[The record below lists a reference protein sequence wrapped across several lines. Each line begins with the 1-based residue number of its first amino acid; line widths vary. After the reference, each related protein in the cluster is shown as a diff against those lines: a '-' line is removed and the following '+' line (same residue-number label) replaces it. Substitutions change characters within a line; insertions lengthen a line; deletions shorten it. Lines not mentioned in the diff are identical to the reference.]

1 MSKYTVELRYICETA
16 AGLEES
22 VGDND
27 VENVIQQALPNIF
40 NFNFPIFDETYRS
53 VLETKILRHYYTRE
67 IAFETVGL
75 WKLKLR
81 TKLNEIMPYFNKV
94 YKSELLDF
102 NPLYDVDLTRTY
114 VKDSSGTRDTT
125 GKIDSEN
132 SSRTEQN
139 GSNSQTTDR
148 NVNTSVNNTNNSTD
162 DGTVNR
168 TGSNTDKYSDTP
180 QGAITDLAADR
191 YLTNARLISE
201 TEGTATHGTNN
212 TTQTGSTESTDNT
225 EANGESENITEVSGN
240 TNSNTTENVNMTDTE
255 EYLERVSG
263 KQGTG
268 SYSDMIL
275 KYRETFLNIDLQ
287 VIESL
292 EDLFFQ
298 LW

>member
-40 NFNFPIFDETYRS
+40 NFSFPIFDETYRN

-81 TKLNEIMPYFNKV
+81 TKLNEIMPYFNKL
-94 YKSELLDF
+94 YQSELFDF
-102 NPLYDVDLTRTY
+102 NPLYDVDLTRTH
-114 VKDSSGTRDTT
+114 VKDSNGTRDRT
-125 GKIDSEN
+125 GNTDIEKSSSTDSM
-132 SSRTEQN
+132 S
-139 GSNSQTTDR
+139 
-148 NVNTSVNNTNNSTD
+148 NTSINNTNNSTD
-162 DGTVNR
+162 DGTINR
-168 TGSNTDKYSDTP
+168 TTSNTDKYSDTP
-180 QGAITDLAADR
+180 QGAITDLASDR
-191 YLTNARLISE
+191 YLTNARMISE
-201 TEGTATHGTNN
+201 TENTATHGTNE
-212 TTQTGSTESTDNT
+212 TTQTGNTESAGN
-225 EANGESENITEVSGN
+225 TEVSDN
-240 TNSNTTENVNMTDTE
+240 TNSSSSENVNITDTE
-255 EYLERVSG
+255 EFLEHVSG
-263 KQGTG
+263 KQGSG

>member
-40 NFNFPIFDETYRS
+40 NFSFPIFDETYRN

-81 TKLNEIMPYFNKV
+81 TKLNEIMPYFNKL
-94 YKSELLDF
+94 YQSELFDF
-102 NPLYDVDLTRTY
+102 NPLYDVDLTRTH
-114 VKDSSGTRDTT
+114 VKDSNGTRDTT
-125 GKIDSEN
+125 GNTDIEKSSSTDSM
-132 SSRTEQN
+132 S
-139 GSNSQTTDR
+139 
-148 NVNTSVNNTNNSTD
+148 NTSINNTNNSTD
-162 DGTVNR
+162 DGTINR
-168 TGSNTDKYSDTP
+168 TTSNTDKYSDTP
-180 QGAITDLAADR
+180 QGAITDLASDR
-191 YLTNARLISE
+191 YLTNARMISE
-201 TEGTATHGTNN
+201 TENTATHGTNE
-212 TTQTGSTESTDNT
+212 TTQTGNTESTGN
-225 EANGESENITEVSGN
+225 TEVSDN
-240 TNSNTTENVNMTDTE
+240 TNSTSSENVNITDTE
-255 EYLERVSG
+255 EFLEHVSG
-263 KQGTG
+263 KQGSG

>member
-40 NFNFPIFDETYRS
+40 NFSFPIFDETYRN

-81 TKLNEIMPYFNKV
+81 TKLNEIMPYFNKL

-102 NPLYDVDLTRTY
+102 NPLYDVDLTRTH

-125 GKIDSEN
+125 GNTDIEKSSSTDSM
-132 SSRTEQN
+132 S
-139 GSNSQTTDR
+139 
-148 NVNTSVNNTNNSTD
+148 NTSINNTNNSTD
-162 DGTVNR
+162 DGTINR
-168 TGSNTDKYSDTP
+168 TTSNTDKYSDTP
-180 QGAITDLAADR
+180 QGAITDLASDR
-191 YLTNARLISE
+191 YLTNARMISE
-201 TEGTATHGTNN
+201 TENTATHGTNE
-212 TTQTGSTESTDNT
+212 TTQTGNTESTGN
-225 EANGESENITEVSGN
+225 TEVSDN
-240 TNSNTTENVNMTDTE
+240 TNSTSSENVNITDTE
-255 EYLERVSG
+255 EFLEHVSG
-263 KQGTG
+263 KQGSG

>member
-27 VENVIQQALPNIF
+27 VENVIQKALPNIF
-40 NFNFPIFDETYRS
+40 SFNFPIFDETYRS

-81 TKLNEIMPYFNKV
+81 TKLNEIMPYFNKL
-94 YKSELLDF
+94 YQSELLDF
-102 NPLYDVDLTRTY
+102 NPLYDVDLIRTH
-114 VKDSSGTRDTT
+114 VKDSSGTRDTS
-125 GKIDSEN
+125 GKTDSEN

-191 YLTNARLISE
+191 YLTNARLVSE
-201 TEGTATHGTNN
+201 TEGTATHGENN

-225 EANGESENITEVSGN
+225 EVNSDSENVTEVSGS

-255 EYLERVSG
+255 EYLEHVSG

>member
-40 NFNFPIFDETYRS
+40 NFSFPIFDETYRN

-81 TKLNEIMPYFNKV
+81 TKLNEIMPYFNKL
-94 YKSELLDF
+94 YQSELLDF
-102 NPLYDVDLTRTY
+102 NPLYDVDLTRTH

-125 GKIDSEN
+125 GKTDSEN

-148 NVNTSVNNTNNSTD
+148 NVNTSVNNMNNSTD

-191 YLTNARLISE
+191 YLTNARLVSE
-201 TEGTATHGTNN
+201 TEGTATHGENN

-225 EANGESENITEVSGN
+225 EVNADSENVTEVSGS

>member
-40 NFNFPIFDETYRS
+40 NFSFPIFDETYRN

-81 TKLNEIMPYFNKV
+81 TKLNEIMPYFNKL

-102 NPLYDVDLTRTY
+102 NPLYDVDLTRTH

-125 GKIDSEN
+125 GNTDIEKSSSTDSM
-132 SSRTEQN
+132 S
-139 GSNSQTTDR
+139 
-148 NVNTSVNNTNNSTD
+148 NTSINNTNNSTD
-162 DGTVNR
+162 DGTINR
-168 TGSNTDKYSDTP
+168 TTSNTDKYSDTP
-180 QGAITDLAADR
+180 QGAITDLASDR
-191 YLTNARLISE
+191 YLTNARMISE
-201 TEGTATHGTNN
+201 TENTATHGTNE
-212 TTQTGSTESTDNT
+212 TTQTGNTESAGN
-225 EANGESENITEVSGN
+225 TEVSDN
-240 TNSNTTENVNMTDTE
+240 TNSTSSENVNITDTE
-255 EYLERVSG
+255 EFLEHVSG
-263 KQGTG
+263 KQGSG

>member
-40 NFNFPIFDETYRS
+40 NFSFPIFDETYRN
-53 VLETKILRHYYTRE
+53 VIETKILRHYYTRE

-81 TKLNEIMPYFNKV
+81 TKLNEIMPYFNKL

-102 NPLYDVDLTRTY
+102 NPLYDVDLTRTH

-125 GKIDSEN
+125 GNTDIEKSSSTDSM
-132 SSRTEQN
+132 S
-139 GSNSQTTDR
+139 
-148 NVNTSVNNTNNSTD
+148 NTSINNTNNSTD
-162 DGTVNR
+162 DGTINR
-168 TGSNTDKYSDTP
+168 TTSNTDKYSDTP
-180 QGAITDLAADR
+180 QGAITDLASDR
-191 YLTNARLISE
+191 YLTNARMISE
-201 TEGTATHGTNN
+201 TENTATHGTNE
-212 TTQTGSTESTDNT
+212 TTQTGNTESTGN
-225 EANGESENITEVSGN
+225 TEVSDN
-240 TNSNTTENVNMTDTE
+240 TNSTSSENVNITDTE
-255 EYLERVSG
+255 EFLEHVSG
-263 KQGTG
+263 KQGSG

>member
-40 NFNFPIFDETYRS
+40 NFSFPIFDETYRN
-53 VLETKILRHYYTRE
+53 VIETKILRHYYTRE

-81 TKLNEIMPYFNKV
+81 TKLNEIMPYFNKL

-102 NPLYDVDLTRTY
+102 NPLYDVDLTRTH

-125 GKIDSEN
+125 GNTDIEKISSTDSM
-132 SSRTEQN
+132 S
-139 GSNSQTTDR
+139 
-148 NVNTSVNNTNNSTD
+148 NTSINNTNNSKD
-162 DGTVNR
+162 DGTINR
-168 TGSNTDKYSDTP
+168 ITSNTDKYSDTP
-180 QGAITDLAADR
+180 QGAITDLASDR
-191 YLTNARLISE
+191 YLTNARMISE
-201 TEGTATHGTNN
+201 TENTATHGTNE
-212 TTQTGSTESTDNT
+212 TMQTGNTESTGN
-225 EANGESENITEVSGN
+225 TEVSDN
-240 TNSNTTENVNMTDTE
+240 TNSTSSENVNITDTE
-255 EYLERVSG
+255 EFLEHVSG
-263 KQGTG
+263 KQGSG

>member
-81 TKLNEIMPYFNKV
+81 TKLNEIMPYFNKL
-94 YKSELLDF
+94 YNSELLDF
-102 NPLYDVDLTRTY
+102 NPLYDVDLTRTH
-114 VKDSSGTRDTT
+114 VKDSSGTRDTI
-125 GKIDSEN
+125 GKTDSEN

-148 NVNTSVNNTNNSTD
+148 NVNTSVNNMNNSTD

-180 QGAITDLAADR
+180 QGSITDLAADR
-191 YLTNARLISE
+191 YLTNARLVSE
-201 TEGTATHGTNN
+201 TEGTATHGNN
-212 TTQTGSTESTDNT
+212 STTQTGSTESTDTT
-225 EANGESENITEVSGN
+225 EVNSDSENITEVSGS
-240 TNSNTTENVNMTDTE
+240 TNSNTTENVNMSDTE
-255 EYLERVSG
+255 EYLEHVAG

>member
-40 NFNFPIFDETYRS
+40 NFSFPIFDETYRN

-81 TKLNEIMPYFNKV
+81 TKLNEIMPYFNKL
-94 YKSELLDF
+94 YQSELLDF
-102 NPLYDVDLTRTY
+102 NPLYDVDLTRTH

-125 GKIDSEN
+125 GKTDSEN
-132 SSRTEQN
+132 
-139 GSNSQTTDR
+139 NSTTDR
-148 NVNTSVNNTNNSTD
+148 NIDTSVDNTNNSTD

-168 TGSNTDKYSDTP
+168 TSSNTDKYSDTP
-180 QGAITDLAADR
+180 QGGITDLASDR
-191 YLTNARLISE
+191 YLTNARLVSE
-201 TEGTATHGTNN
+201 TEGTATHGANN
-212 TTQTGSTESTDNT
+212 TTQTGNTKSTDNT
-225 EANGESENITEVSGN
+225 EISGN
-240 TNSNTTENVNMTDTE
+240 TNSTSSENVNMTDTE
-255 EYLERVSG
+255 EYLEHVTG

>member
-40 NFNFPIFDETYRS
+40 NFSFPIFDETYRN

-81 TKLNEIMPYFNKV
+81 TKLNEIMPYFNKL
-94 YKSELLDF
+94 YQSELFDF
-102 NPLYDVDLTRTY
+102 NPLYDVDLTRTH

-125 GKIDSEN
+125 GNTDIEKSSSTDSM
-132 SSRTEQN
+132 S
-139 GSNSQTTDR
+139 
-148 NVNTSVNNTNNSTD
+148 NTSINNTNNSTD
-162 DGTVNR
+162 DGTIHR
-168 TGSNTDKYSDTP
+168 TTSNTDKYSDTP
-180 QGAITDLAADR
+180 QGAITDLASDR
-191 YLTNARLISE
+191 YLTNARMISE
-201 TEGTATHGTNN
+201 TENTATHGTND
-212 TTQTGSTESTDNT
+212 TTQTGNTESTGN
-225 EANGESENITEVSGN
+225 TEVSDN
-240 TNSNTTENVNMTDTE
+240 TNSTSSENVNITDTE
-255 EYLERVSG
+255 EFLEHVSG
-263 KQGTG
+263 KQGSG